1 MRPADRRATL
11 HAMTGLRSGSL
22 LALLTIAI
30 SAPIAAQDA
39 PATPALDGM
48 IEQKDGRFRFPRV
61 VDWKCVKF
69 ETAPL
74 DEQVNAAFEA
84 WTFLARTIEYGNID
98 VAFVLLNGARPSP
111 RLQAVYDRYGKMGPE
126 KIAPGDYRIGLEPV
140 VHAIYPIDDERT
152 DLIVYLPANG
162 RMLSLRFTVD
172 TPKFQRALPVL
183 LDLAAHVEVDLPTW
197 PAMPAGYDC
206 EPESGLQLAFDRSVS
221 KKRRKEM
228 HKFVRD
234 VVKDFTKEH
243 GAPYLDPTAPVVLFV
258 SDDKD
263 KNAKLVGSDQG
274 YSADFALGPRRIVTI
289 SVNPKESSSVAA
301 CRAML
306 CRYLGWTIYP
316 EQRCMWLHWGI
327 RDLADSEGRC
337 GKRLP
342 TVPAREL
349 PKLAGVTKRLDQVTS
364 RTTGV
369 ELVEAASWLAYFRLA
384 PSKQR
389 KAFAALLEELR
400 TGVDPEAAVAAFV
413 DSFDPVALQAD
424 AKKLLRKKLKAAK

>member
-1 MRPADRRATL
+1 
-11 HAMTGLRSGSL
+11 MTDLRSATL
-22 LALLTIAI
+22 LALLTAA
-30 SAPIAAQDA
+30 SAAPVAAQDG

-48 IEQKDGRFRFPRV
+48 IEQKDGVFRFPKV
-61 VDWKCVKF
+61 KAWKCVQF
-69 ETAPL
+69 ETAPIDAQL
-74 DEQVNAAFEA
+74 NAAFEA

-111 RLQAVYDRYGKMGPE
+111 RLQAIYDRYGKMGPE
-126 KIAPGDYRIGLEPV
+126 KIEPGDYRIGLEPV
-140 VHAIYPIDDERT
+140 VHATYPIDSERS

-172 TPKFQRALPVL
+172 TPKLRKALPVL

-197 PAMPAGYDC
+197 PPMPDGYDY
-206 EPESGLQLAFDRSVS
+206 EPESGLQIAFDTSIP

-228 HKFVRD
+228 HKFVRGALR
-234 VVKDFTKEH
+234 DFAKEH
-243 GAPYLDPTAPVVLFV
+243 AEPYLDPTAPVVLFV

-263 KNAKLVGSDQG
+263 KNAKLVGSDEG
-274 YSADFALGPRRIVTI
+274 YSADFALGLRRVVTI

-306 CRYLGWTIYP
+306 YRYLGWTIYP

-327 RDLADSEGRC
+327 RDLADNEGRC
-337 GKRLP
+337 GKGLP
-342 TVPAREL
+342 TVPAREV

-364 RTTGV
+364 QTAGV

-384 PSKQR
+384 PSRQR

-400 TGVDPEAAVAAFV
+400 TGVEPEAAIEAFV
-413 DSFDPVALQAD
+413 APFDAVALQND
-424 AKKLLRKKLKAAK
+424 ARKLLRKKLKAAK